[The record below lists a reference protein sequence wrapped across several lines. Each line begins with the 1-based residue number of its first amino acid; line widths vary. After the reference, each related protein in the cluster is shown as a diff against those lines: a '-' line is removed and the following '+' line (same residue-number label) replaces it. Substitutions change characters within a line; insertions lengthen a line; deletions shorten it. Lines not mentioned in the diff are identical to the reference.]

1 MNIEKPRVTSRRREF
16 LAVVGSALPALWAMP
31 RICLAQDKTGFPDG
45 YDAVQAAP
53 DSHRVIFENGL
64 VRVLIVTVPA
74 PGKTEPMHHHRWP
87 IFFLDGDTG
96 GATPHV
102 RYHRP
107 DGSVRDEP
115 SVARPPQQGRWS
127 IQWMKPEPMHAIQV
141 FDRPE
146 RALAEPPLLRVEI
159 KCVA

>member
-31 RICLAQDKTGFPDG
+31 RICLAQDKAGFPDG

-53 DSHRVIFENGL
+53 DSHRVIFENSL

-87 IFFLDGDTG
+87 SFFLDGDTG
-96 GATPHV
+96 GSQHARESGAYGRV
-102 RYHRP
+102 VID
-107 DGSVRDEP
+107 DGDPAALRL
-115 SVARPPQQGRWS
+115 GR
-127 IQWMKPEPMHAIQV
+127 
-141 FDRPE
+141 
-146 RALAEPPLLRVEI
+146 RALDGLHDAMT
-159 KCVA
+159 